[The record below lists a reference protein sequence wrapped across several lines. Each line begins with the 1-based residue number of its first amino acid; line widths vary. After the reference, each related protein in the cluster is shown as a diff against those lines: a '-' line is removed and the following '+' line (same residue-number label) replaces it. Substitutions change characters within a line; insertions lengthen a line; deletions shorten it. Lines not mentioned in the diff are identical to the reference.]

1 MISNSS
7 IVISL
12 LEVILM
18 SSPRAPCRSVSIK
31 RGVLTALA
39 QENDLS
45 DIRLVPP
52 RIVEEYLYEE
62 EDDPDVEDDEDNDI
76 EIGDDDGENP
86 VDCEIGGDEVESA

>member
-1 MISNSS
+1 M
-7 IVISL
+7 
-12 LEVILM
+12 
-18 SSPRAPCRSVSIK
+18 
-31 RGVLTALA
+31 
-39 QENDLS
+39 S